1 MALIRWNPRRDLWDP
16 FASLADIRD
25 EMNRLFDT
33 SLRHQGVFDGT
44 FSPSI
49 DVVVGK
55 DNLVVKADLPGL
67 SKDDVTVS
75 LQENHLTIKGEKK
88 HEFEQKETN
97 YFVSERAYGSF
108 TRTIELPAAVD
119 ARKIEARF
127 KDGVLEVTLPKTEE
141 AKPKQI
147 EVKIN

>member
-1 MALIRWNPRRDLWDP
+1 ML
-16 FASLADIRD
+16 
-25 EMNRLFDT
+25 
-33 SLRHQGVFDGT
+33 DGS

-55 DNLVVKADLPGL
+55 DNVIVRADLPGL
-67 SKDDVTVS
+67 SKDDVSVS
-75 LQENHLTIKGEKK
+75 LQENYLTIKGEKK
-88 HEFEQKETN
+88 HEFEQKEAN

-119 ARKIEARF
+119 AKKIEARF

-147 EVKIN
+147 EVKVS